1 MNSFQI
7 PTAIHFGT
15 GALDWLKT
23 LKCRHVFVV
32 ADPFVVKSGAITQI
46 TGRLEA
52 AGVPSTIFSE
62 VIPDPPI
69 ETVAAGVKALLAT
82 EADVMVA
89 IGGGSALDTAK
100 LIREFARPMRS
111 GNTLLRLVA
120 IPTTSGTGSEV
131 TSFAIVTDTAA
142 RNKVTLVDDS
152 LLPQDAILDV
162 ELVKTVP
169 PALVADTGLDVF
181 THAMEALVSPQH
193 NDFTDALAQK
203 AIELVGAYLLR
214 SYLDAGDLRARAKM
228 HSASC
233 LAGMAFNAAS
243 LGLNHG
249 IAHTL
254 GGHFHIPHGR
264 ANAIVLPQVI
274 AFNAGLEPGMAT
286 SALQSTHAVRAY
298 VACARLLGLQSMCAA
313 TAVRALI
320 QWVGFMRH
328 EMKVPA
334 SVSETGKCSEA
345 EYRAAVPEMADAAL
359 KDRCTAGNPRPAT
372 HDQVVAILNAL
383 W

>member
-7 PTAIHFGT
+7 RTAIHFGPD
-15 GALDWLKT
+15 ALDWLRT
-23 LKCRHVFVV
+23 LKSRHVFIV
-32 ADPFVVKSGAITQI
+32 ADPFVVKSGAISAV
-46 TGRLEA
+46 TGRLEG
-52 AGVPSTIFSE
+52 AGIPSTIFAE
-62 VIPDPPI
+62 VVPDPPI
-69 ETVAAGVKALLAT
+69 ETVAAGVKSMMSVPVDT
-82 EADVMVA
+82 MIA

-100 LIREFARPMRS
+100 LIREFASNLSSSSARP
-111 GNTLLRLVA
+111 RLVA

-142 RNKVTLVDDS
+142 HSKVTLVDDS
-152 LLPQDAILDV
+152 LLPEDAVLDV
-162 ELVKTVP
+162 DLVKTVP
-169 PALVADTGLDVF
+169 PALVADTGLDVL

-203 AIELVGAYLLR
+203 AIELVGSYLLR
-214 SYLDAGDLRARAKM
+214 SYADANDLRARAKM
-228 HSASC
+228 HSAST

-264 ANAIVLPQVI
+264 ANALALPAVI
-274 AFNAGLEPGMAT
+274 AFNAGLG
-286 SALQSTHAVRAY
+286 ALSERPESTHALRAY
-298 VACARLLGLQSMCAA
+298 AACARLLGLQANCPA
-313 TAVRALI
+313 TAARALI
-320 QWVGFMRH
+320 RWVEFMKQ

-334 SVSETGKCSEA
+334 SVSQTGACTES
-345 EYRAAVPEMADAAL
+345 EYRAAIPEMVEAAL

-372 HDQVVAILNAL
+372 PEQVGNILAAI